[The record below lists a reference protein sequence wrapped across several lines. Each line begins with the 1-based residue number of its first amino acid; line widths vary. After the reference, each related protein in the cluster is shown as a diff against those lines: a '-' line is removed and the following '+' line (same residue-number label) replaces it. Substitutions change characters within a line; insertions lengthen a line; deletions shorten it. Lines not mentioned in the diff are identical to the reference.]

1 MEIVLARI
9 LQQLELLTITG
20 KDAERMTAIKSMVRD
35 LIVAIKE
42 SGIASED
49 SRNEKGENA

>member
-20 KDAERMTAIKSMVRD
+20 KDAERMTAIKNMVRE
-35 LIVAIKE
+35 LIDAIK
-42 SGIASED
+42 ASQAQKEG
-49 SRNEKGENA
+49 EKA

>member
-1 MEIVLARI
+1 MVSVLAKI

-35 LIVAIKE
+35 LIDAIRAAE
-42 SGIASED
+42 
-49 SRNEKGENA
+49 EKNAKAGG